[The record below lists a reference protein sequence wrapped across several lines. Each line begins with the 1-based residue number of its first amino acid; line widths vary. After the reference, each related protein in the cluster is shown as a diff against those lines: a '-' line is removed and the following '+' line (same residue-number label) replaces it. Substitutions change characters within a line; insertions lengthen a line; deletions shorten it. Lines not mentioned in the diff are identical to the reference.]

1 MIRKRQLASLAS
13 LLALVLGD
21 AVAAAAPAHASSSAI
36 FCTGWT
42 SAGWTSATYTPGL
55 TNAVQHTTAVVDGD
69 LNVIDDHSPIGICL
83 TVNASATAGE
93 RDVTAPLNLSCTQLL
108 VETGVETINWNDH
121 RSTSFPFSANV
132 IRGASNT
139 VIIETGVVTSGEFAG
154 DKVLEAF
161 IAPNIAFANCNTPGG
176 VTGLNFVTAIAITP

>member
-1 MIRKRQLASLAS
+1 MIRKRQLASLVS
-13 LLALVLGD
+13 LLAFVLGD
-21 AVAAAAPAHASSSAI
+21 AAAAAAPAHASSSAI

-42 SAGWTSATYTPGL
+42 SATYTPGL
-55 TNAVQHTTAVVDGD
+55 TNTVQHTTAVVDGD
-69 LNVIDDHSPIGICL
+69 LNVIDDHSPIGLCL

-154 DKVLEAF
+154 DKVLEMF

-176 VTGLNFVTAIAITP
+176 VTSLNFVTAIAITP